1 MKCYFFTSIFLI
13 LFSYGFSQEIE
24 LGFQGIVIDE
34 HNTPIADVLIS
45 VNWSRKGLLSK
56 SDGGFH
62 IKANAQDTLV
72 FKHVSFEPKA
82 IVLRNMQT
90 NTLRVQLTRRTNIL
104 DEVTVTNWGTW
115 QEFKQKIA
123 NMDADS
129 IRNTDDYRLEMM
141 FGAKKRHPIKN
152 PYFRAMKEARITPTT
167 VIFKGFLGGDLINM
181 LRSKSLAQKLRRE
194 IQNEKLQELSVQKN
208 AYRYSEQLIANA
220 LKIKGKELKSF
231 KIYCDYE
238 LDFTQSD
245 YNLTKQIVELYKKWK
260 TQPDLTES
268 DSVPS
273 KSKLDYLPIQK
284 F

>member
-1 MKCYFFTSIFLI
+1 MKRYFFTSIFLM

-24 LGFQGIVIDE
+24 LGFQGVVVDE
-34 HNTPIADVLIS
+34 HNTPISDVLIS

-56 SDGGFH
+56 LDGSFY
-62 IKANAQDTLV
+62 IKANVRDTLV

-82 IVLRNMQT
+82 IALQNIQT
-90 NTLRVQLTRRTNIL
+90 NTLKVQLTRRTNIL
-104 DEVTVTNWGTW
+104 DEVTVSNWGTW

-123 NMDADS
+123 NMNADS

-141 FGAKKRHPIKN
+141 FGAKRRHPVKN
-152 PYFRAMKEARITPTT
+152 PYFRAMKEARITPAT
-167 VIFKGFLGGDLINM
+167 VIFNGLFGGDLINM

-208 AYRYSEQLIANA
+208 AYRYSEKLIANT

-245 YNLTKQIVELYKKWK
+245 YNLTKQIFELYKKWK